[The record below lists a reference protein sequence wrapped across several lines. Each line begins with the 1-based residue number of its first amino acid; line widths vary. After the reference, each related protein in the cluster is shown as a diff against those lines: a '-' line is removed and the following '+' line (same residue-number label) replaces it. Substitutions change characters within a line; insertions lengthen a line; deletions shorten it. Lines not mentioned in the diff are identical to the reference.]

1 MEIVDVQVV
10 VQTAVV
16 AEQVKIKENFEE
28 TVLNFANAR
37 NVGDAVVNELA
48 STDIILPYASLHP
61 LVVKVSQKALALPPQ
76 KLPKIKI
83 DQSFSV
89 KSGELKF

>member
-1 MEIVDVQVV
+1 MEIANVQDVAQM
-10 VQTAVV
+10 AVV

-28 TVLNFANAR
+28 TVLNFVNAR
-37 NVGDAVVNELA
+37 NVGDAVVSELA

-76 KLPKIKI
+76 KPPQTKI
-83 DQSFSV
+83 DQNFSV
-89 KSGELKF
+89 KSGEIKI